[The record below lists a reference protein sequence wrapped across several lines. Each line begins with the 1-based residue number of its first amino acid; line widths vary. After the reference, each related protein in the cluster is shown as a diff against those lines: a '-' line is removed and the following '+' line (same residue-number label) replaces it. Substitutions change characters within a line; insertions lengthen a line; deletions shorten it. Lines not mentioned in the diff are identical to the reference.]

1 LLKLSWIGM
10 HLWTGNQK
18 TYLLAASL
26 WNCECERVRSTGHSG
41 LENMEKMNVDGF
53 LLEYNDLQ
61 YSFC

>member
-1 LLKLSWIGM
+1 M

-41 LENMEKMNVDGF
+41 RENMEKMNVDGF